1 MSSSTDLSCKLSDYS
16 IYVSTL
22 DYTLVFCSFNL
33 HACGRMSMSH
43 EAIKNHWSCVIS
55 CLRPLK
61 VNFMF
66 KATFKILSAKSKIK
80 TESIK
85 LKIGDCFL
93 KWQIKPTMWAG
104 DVKHRI
110 KFGQP
115 INHWSSVLSYIKP
128 LNPCFKFY
136 SLLH

>member
-1 MSSSTDLSCKLSDYS
+1 MLVVECQCLMKQLKTIEAVLKVIWGQSKL
-16 IYVSTL
+16 IL
-22 DYTLVFCSFNL
+22 
-33 HACGRMSMSH
+33 
-43 EAIKNHWSCVIS
+43 
-55 CLRPLK
+55 CLRPPSKYL
-61 VNFMF
+61 V
-66 KATFKILSAKSKIK
+66 AKSKIK
-80 TESIK
+80 TEGIK